1 MYADR
6 SAGLFFLLRW
16 IMELIFVVWVIGFIL
31 FVIKNPAAAAQMAA
45 HAIVKIAE
53 WVVLTSKLVAEQW
66 RLIQW

>member
-6 SAGLFFLLRW
+6 SSGLFFLLRW
-16 IMELIFVVWVIGFIL
+16 IMELIFVIWVIGFIL

-45 HAIVKIAE
+45 NAIVKIAE
-53 WVVLTSKLVAEQW
+53 WAVLTSKLVAEQW

>member
-1 MYADR
+1 
-6 SAGLFFLLRW
+6 
-16 IMELIFVVWVIGFIL
+16 MELIFVVWVIGFIL